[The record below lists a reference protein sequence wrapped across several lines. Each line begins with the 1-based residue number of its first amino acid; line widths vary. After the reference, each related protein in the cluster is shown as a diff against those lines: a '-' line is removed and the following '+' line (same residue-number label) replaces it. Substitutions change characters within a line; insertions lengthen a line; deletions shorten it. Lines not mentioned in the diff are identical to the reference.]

1 MDLADK
7 VSSCADNS
15 IKFASR
21 VSSQPAQLEIL
32 QGLKGLVVQNQIL
45 VSIANDVFQNPS
57 DRESHKEKVASLLAQ
72 MQRDGQ
78 ALIEVVQASS
88 AEAVRGERELNSFKQ
103 AIKNLIENTRGTPAT
118 PQDVMAAARQVFE
131 VTSELV
137 FASDSD
143 ASVEA
148 GKKSVPAIAVLLDTA
163 RGAASLSK
171 DPLVQ
176 DSVIES
182 SVGVARAMMKLLD
195 VSKLNKE
202 DPTTREKLEEV
213 SGLVNTNLNE
223 LVAAVNRLPGA
234 GNLFLHMQDL
244 DFVAQGQLQQT
255 AKAVAECNGSL
266 LSAKKPAKVKKSVAD
281 DIDQTD
287 INNALLEA
295 SAAITQATGN
305 LVAVGS
311 KIQDARAEAKKNR
324 DVRTKVK
331 TDPTALKALI
341 GASQETEKAVQVLT
355 TNTQQSV
362 VKLQE
367 QALAN
372 SAKSVTAS
380 TSRMVAA
387 LTAGSQPHEKPLVD
401 QLIAANQAVAEATG
415 LLLSATHRAVSFA
428 EEAELVIVPATGK
441 VRELEIQVAILK
453 LEKAIKKEKRRLDA
467 MTGK

>member
-1 MDLADK
+1 
-7 VSSCADNS
+7 
-15 IKFASR
+15 
-21 VSSQPAQLEIL
+21 
-32 QGLKGLVVQNQIL
+32 
-45 VSIANDVFQNPS
+45 
-57 DRESHKEKVASLLAQ
+57 
-72 MQRDGQ
+72 
-78 ALIEVVQASS
+78 
-88 AEAVRGERELNSFKQ
+88 
-103 AIKNLIENTRGTPAT
+103 
-118 PQDVMAAARQVFE
+118 
-131 VTSELV
+131 
-137 FASDSD
+137 
-143 ASVEA
+143 
-148 GKKSVPAIAVLLDTA
+148 
-163 RGAASLSK
+163 
-171 DPLVQ
+171 
-176 DSVIES
+176 
-182 SVGVARAMMKLLD
+182 MMKLLD

-223 LVAAVNRLPGA
+223 LVAAVNKLPGA

-255 AKAVAECNGSL
+255 AKAVAECKGNL
-266 LSAKKPAKVKKSVAD
+266 LGAKKPAKAKKSLTD
-281 DIDQTD
+281 DVDQTD
-287 INNALLEA
+287 INNALLDA
-295 SAAITQATGN
+295 SAAIAQATGN

-324 DVRTKVK
+324 DVRAKPIK

-341 GASQETEKAVQVLT
+341 GASQETEKSIQLLT
-355 TNTQQSV
+355 NNTQQSV

-387 LTAGSQPHEKPLVD
+387 LTAGSQPHEKPLVE

-415 LLLSATHRAVSFA
+415 LLLSATHRAVSFT

-467 MTGK
+467 MTAK